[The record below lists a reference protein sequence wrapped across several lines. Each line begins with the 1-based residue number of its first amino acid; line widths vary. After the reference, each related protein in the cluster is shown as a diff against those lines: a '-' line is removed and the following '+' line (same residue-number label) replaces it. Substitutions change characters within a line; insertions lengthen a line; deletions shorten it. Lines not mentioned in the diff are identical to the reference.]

1 MTLCLTLLLAC
12 PLLAQE
18 STSSAPAALPSKSSR
33 AKQEAA
39 RDAAKEAAAE
49 KDDLQKAIA
58 EAGNDRAAMVRNL
71 DAFLKK
77 YPESNQRPQIY
88 RAIVEAGIQLRD
100 FPRATEYAERL
111 VALNPEDSSM
121 TVLSIQLLDHYGDA
135 QGWRRAVS
143 YCGRVLD
150 QLQRS
155 TPAEK
160 SPRLSTED
168 WQNDRR
174 RDISSVLLVR
184 GQLYRKLGELSSAQK
199 DFEASYTEQPNGA
212 AAENLGEIAELKND
226 LNEALRQYARAFS
239 LDDHG
244 NGVSPQR
251 ELRQKIGNVWRLAH
265 HSEDGLG
272 DYLLHAFDQT
282 VTAAAPAKLMPNQG
296 LTEPYEFTVRKA
308 PDGTPF
314 PFANTKGKVVVLN
327 FWATWCGP
335 CRELAPHFEKVAAH
349 FADDKDVLFFGLNC
363 DEDESLVAAY
373 LTEER
378 PRTTVLFADGLER
391 LLSVNA
397 FPTTVILD
405 RAGKV
410 AYRSDGFDP
419 DDVERALTEA
429 ITRVAH
435 PTPSPAPDSATTRPK
450 RSTGSRPV
458 KGEIKLRLP

>member
-1 MTLCLTLLLAC
+1 VLFIRPTRLSQVTLCLTLLLAC
-12 PLLAQE
+12 PLFAQE

-39 RDAAKEAAAE
+39 KDAAKEAAAE

-88 RAIVEAGIQLRD
+88 RAIVEASIQLRD

-121 TVLSIQLLDHYGDA
+121 TVLSIQLLAHYGDA

-155 TPAEK
+155 TPADK

-226 LNEALRQYARAFS
+226 LKEALRQYARAFS

-244 NGVSPQR
+244 NGVSPQK

-265 HSEDGLG
+265 RSEDGLG
-272 DYLLHAFDQT
+272 DYLLHAFDET
-282 VTAAAPAKLMPNQG
+282 VAAAAPAKPEPNQG

-308 PDGTPF
+308 RDGTPF

-363 DEDESLVAAY
+363 DEDESLVAPY
-373 LTEER
+373 LAEER
-378 PRTTVLFADGLER
+378 PKTTVLFADGLER

-405 RAGKV
+405 RDGKV

-435 PTPSPAPDSATTRPK
+435 PTPSPAPDSATTRP
-450 RSTGSRPV
+450 
-458 KGEIKLRLP
+458 

>member
-1 MTLCLTLLLAC
+1 MFPFRPTRLSPLKFCLTLLLAC
-12 PLLAQE
+12 PLFAQE
-18 STSSAPAALPSKSSR
+18 STSPVPAAPSSKSSR
-33 AKQEAA
+33 AKQEATK
-39 RDAAKEAAAE
+39 DAAKEAAAE

-58 EAGNDRAAMVRNL
+58 DAGNDRAAMVHNL

-77 YPESNQRPQIY
+77 YPESPQRPQIY
-88 RAIVEAGIQLRD
+88 RAIVESSIQLRD

-121 TVLSIQLLDHYGDA
+121 TVLSIQLLDRYGDA
-135 QGWRRAVS
+135 QGRRRAVS

-150 QLQRS
+150 LLQRS
-155 TPAEK
+155 SPADK
-160 SPRLSTED
+160 SPRLSTEE
-168 WQNDRR
+168 WRNDRR

-199 DFEASYTEQPNGA
+199 DFESSYAEQPNGA

-244 NGVSPQR
+244 NGVSPQK

-265 HSEDGLG
+265 RSEDGLG
-272 DYLLHAFDQT
+272 DYLLHTFDET
-282 VTAAAPAKLMPNQG
+282 VGAAAPAKLVPNQG

-314 PFANTKGKVVVLN
+314 PFASTKGKVVVLN

-335 CRELAPHFEKVAAH
+335 CRELEPHFEKVAAH
-349 FADDKDVLFFGLNC
+349 FADDKEVLFFGLNC
-363 DEDESLVAAY
+363 DEDESLVAPY
-373 LTEER
+373 LAEER
-378 PRTTVLFADGLER
+378 PKTTVLFADGLER

-405 RAGKV
+405 REGKV

-435 PTPSPAPDSATTRPK
+435 PTPSPASDSASARP
-450 RSTGSRPV
+450 
-458 KGEIKLRLP
+458 